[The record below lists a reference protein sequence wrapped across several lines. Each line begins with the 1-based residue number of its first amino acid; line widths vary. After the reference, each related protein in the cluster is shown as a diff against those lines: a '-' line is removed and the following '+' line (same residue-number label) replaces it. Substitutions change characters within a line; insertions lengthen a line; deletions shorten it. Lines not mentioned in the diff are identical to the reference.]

1 MWAWGLPVMNLMR
14 PSTPNPCSP
23 RSYVEKKKEILARLR
38 DAIQARG
45 WECADLHKVYPSIR
59 KKAFE
64 QLMDGEDW
72 RFSMRFACSVSEAVG
87 IDPWNGGPPMVLPV
101 PAPLPIIQYVHVPLP
116 APATPRR
123 AQRGPIPGQLALDL
137 AA

>member
-23 RSYVEKKKEILARLR
+23 RSYVAKKEEILARVR
-38 DAIQARG
+38 DAIQARR
-45 WECADLHKVYPSIR
+45 WECVDLHKVYPSIR

-64 QLMDGEDW
+64 ALMDGEDW
-72 RFSMRFACSVSEAVG
+72 RFSMRFACAVAEAVG
-87 IDPWNGGPPMVLPV
+87 IDPWAGEAPMVLPV
-101 PAPLPIIQYVHVPLP
+101 PTPLPTIQYVHVPVP
-116 APATPRR
+116 MPVPPRR
-123 AQRGPIPGQLALDL
+123 PQRAPVAGQLAMDL